1 MKTMMKRVG
10 PLLCAGLT
18 AFGLAQTAP
27 KPAHAVETIYECT
40 FTRGANQS
48 RSAALSSPVNLRFGL
63 DNDTGEAAQY
73 RNGERFTVLVVRG
86 IAGLSFVEALSTGV
100 VNVTTITTT
109 GNGVHSRHDIRG
121 GTDVAAIQYY
131 GTCPNS

>member
-1 MKTMMKRVG
+1 MNKSIKQLGT
-10 PLLCAGLT
+10 LLCAGLV
-18 AFGLAQTAP
+18 AFAVAQTAP
-27 KPAHAVETIYECT
+27 KQAHAVESFYDCN

-48 RSAALSSPVNLRFGL
+48 RAAALTTPVQMRFGL

-109 GNGVHSRHDIRG
+109 GNAVHSRHDIRG
-121 GTDVAAIQYY
+121 GTDILAIQYY